1 VTDRSDDAS
10 LVEDP
15 SSPAEELVLP
25 APTDPVRDARAELAA
40 QLVDQART
48 EGISL
53 VGPDG
58 VLAEVTKLVL
68 EAGLEVEMD
77 EHLGYAKHA
86 AAGRDGG
93 NSRNGRRTKTVLTGV
108 GPVEIMVPRDR
119 GGTFEPVTV
128 RKRQR
133 RLGDVDTLVLSL
145 SARSLTTG
153 QVASRAFCAAIGVT
167 VDGKRD
173 IIGLCRQR
181 RHLDL
186 GSGDRCRCR
195 HQNDPFGPTASR
207 RGPSGPPSV
216 THTLQQAHSPTVEL
230 SRRRASAIST
240 QNRSTLAWA
249 SMSDPTRA
257 VRHQR
262 CVVKSIDFS
271 TTPLRLP

>member
-133 RLGDVDTLVLSL
+133 RLVGW
-145 SARSLTTG
+145 
-153 QVASRAFCAAIGVT
+153 
-167 VDGKRD
+167 RD
-173 IIGLCRQR
+173 SFR
-181 RHLDL
+181 R
-186 GSGDRCRCR
+186 
-195 HQNDPFGPTASR
+195 
-207 RGPSGPPSV
+207 
-216 THTLQQAHSPTVEL
+216 
-230 SRRRASAIST
+230 
-240 QNRSTLAWA
+240 
-249 SMSDPTRA
+249 
-257 VRHQR
+257 
-262 CVVKSIDFS
+262 
-271 TTPLRLP
+271 